1 MDGVVDQ
8 SRRYRRVASVLMRR
22 VGIRRESR
30 RYRCVAS
37 VLDVSRVGTRNG
49 TNAPRDDVLSS
60 DGTRLAL
67 LLAHGSL
74 FSTLHDQFFLV
85 VFFAAASDPKR
96 AAR

>member
-1 MDGVVDQ
+1 MNGIVDQ
-8 SRRYRRVASVLMRR
+8 SP
-22 VGIRRESR
+22 
-30 RYRCVAS
+30 RYRCVAL
-37 VLDVSRVGTRNG
+37 VLDMSRVGTLG

-67 LLAHGSL
+67 LLAHGTL

>member
-1 MDGVVDQ
+1 MNGVVHQ
-8 SRRYRRVASVLMRR
+8 SRRYRRV
-22 VGIRRESR
+22 VGIDESR
-30 RYRCVAS
+30 RYRCVAL
-37 VLDVSRVGTRNG
+37 VLDMSRVVTRNG

-85 VFFAAASDPKR
+85 VFFAAAADPKR

>member
-1 MDGVVDQ
+1 MNGIVDQ
-8 SRRYRRVASVLMRR
+8 SRRYR
-22 VGIRRESR
+22 
-30 RYRCVAS
+30 CVAL
-37 VLDVSRVGTRNG
+37 VLDMSRVGTLG

-67 LLAHGSL
+67 LLAHGTL

>member
-1 MDGVVDQ
+1 MNGVVDQ
-8 SRRYRRVASVLMRR
+8 SRRYR
-22 VGIRRESR
+22 
-30 RYRCVAS
+30 CVAL
-37 VLDVSRVGTRNG
+37 VLDVSRVVTRNER
-49 TNAPRDDVLSS
+49 TPRDDVLSS